1 MYVPQIDGT
10 VAHATAMAVDA
21 YVEAEMAKEC
31 AISLFDDTTSTYITE
46 DNKTAKI
53 NKIAQIAESGTEY
66 EKQMALSQI
75 ATAKMAMEQVAGA
88 AAVLDAAAG
97 GLTAAQATGVVLGG
111 IDCCAEIGRTEAK
124 IILGD
129 DHKLVQAIENSTA
142 IKTYDTA
149 MFIYGVATFDP
160 KSATT
165 GEKLLFLKDL
175 VEKDIDAYQNIK
187 VLTDEA
193 TGLAKD
199 RIDGETKEIAVEYM
213 RIESEIKSK
222 LGPAAQAMLGE
233 DNTGIIGIDSTLDDG
248 TVEEQ
253 MQDFTS
259 AVQSDDLSLVKTY
272 SRVKDG
278 DKTLNEKISEF
289 KDACDQQVAYE
300 SPKKASDDE
309 GGGGAEGSEGSEGGG
324 SSYKLNLPEPT
335 MDYDEM
341 ETEYFSDTFSIEK
354 YYKDGK
360 LVGRVEY
367 AIDEHRRY
375 WPTYE
380 EWRSDNGDSLITQYY
395 QKDEVRDFRQSS
407 STGAYENDVM
417 VSITA
422 KNNGAV
428 KRRYGRHVIETENS
442 WGTTIGWHD
451 IVEYYPTGQIAMLD
465 RRSNGR
471 RIERYDYAPNG
482 RLYEYQTNW
491 DDNFLAG
498 YYLNSYTY
506 FVYPV
511 EYVPFDPTG
520 HIMEIRSDD
529 NWTAYVTGSLGDF
542 YGYYIFYG
550 DNYGY
555 DYNNYGWESVMA
567 F

>member
-21 YVEAEMAKEC
+21 YVEAEMAKER

-88 AAVLDAAAG
+88 AALLDAAAEKDLADTKASINSYITLCSSSGTKQDEALKWAEDLSAKWDSLPKKERLRNFAEQMGVDARTTYQALADAQDIINGKYTDDAKFYDICTRVATGVQTASKVGMFVCATAATGGAAAAAG
-97 GLTAAQATGVVLGG
+97 GLTAAQATGVVLGD
-111 IDCCAEIGRTEAK
+111 IDCCVEIGRTEAK

-193 TGLAKD
+193 TGLAID

-300 SPKKASDDE
+300 SPKKASDNE

-341 ETEYFSDTFSIEK
+341 EVEYCDDTFSMET

-360 LVGRVEY
+360 YVGRVEY

-375 WPTYE
+375 WLCYE
-380 EWRSDNGDSLITQYY
+380 EWICGNDDFLITEYY
-395 QKDEVRDFRQSS
+395 QKMS
-407 STGAYENDVM
+407 
-417 VSITA
+417 
-422 KNNGAV
+422 
-428 KRRYGRHVIETENS
+428 
-442 WGTTIGWHD
+442 
-451 IVEYYPTGQIAMLD
+451 
-465 RRSNGR
+465 
-471 RIERYDYAPNG
+471 
-482 RLYEYQTNW
+482 
-491 DDNFLAG
+491 
-498 YYLNSYTY
+498 
-506 FVYPV
+506 PV
-511 EYVPFDPTG
+511 
-520 HIMEIRSDD
+520 
-529 NWTAYVTGSLGDF
+529 
-542 YGYYIFYG
+542 IFYL
-550 DNYGY
+550 
-555 DYNNYGWESVMA
+555 
-567 F
+567 